1 MLLPL
6 RGRGTIFVKAYQPI
20 VGAIAKA
27 AAARSILDLPS
38 GLGWLQSQVPD
49 GVEIDGIDLF
59 EPKPAGYREFLAADL
74 EDGVPSNL
82 GSYDM
87 IVSCEGIEHIAN
99 PGLFL
104 KSVREHLKP
113 GGTAVVTTPNT
124 WHPAARL
131 QYFARGF
138 FPGFPSLAG
147 KIERGTHMHIMP
159 WSWPQLYL
167 HFKLAG
173 FTDIRLHPCLEQ
185 ARTHLYEHIL
195 AFPMKSYCL
204 RRIGKAKTSEEKEY
218 WQTAAGP
225 GSLFARRLV
234 VSAKSPNPPPERAT

>member
-1 MLLPL
+1 M
-6 RGRGTIFVKAYQPI
+6 KAYQPV
-20 VGAIAKA
+20 VGMIAA
-27 AAARSILDLPS
+27 EVCPRAVLDLPS
-38 GLGWLQSQVPD
+38 GLGWLREQIKSD
-49 GVEIDGIDLF
+49 VEIDGIDLF
-59 EPKPAGYREFLAADL
+59 EQKPAGYRNFQAADL

-104 KSVREHLKP
+104 KSLRKHLNP

-131 QYFARGF
+131 KYFASGF

-147 KIERGTHMHIMP
+147 KIKPGTHMHIMP

-173 FTDIRLHPCLEQ
+173 FDEVTLHPCFERE
-185 ARTHLYEHIL
+185 RTHFFEYIL
-195 AFPMKSYCL
+195 ALPMKSYCK
-204 RRIGKAKTSEEKEY
+204 RRARKATTAEEKNY
-218 WQTAAGP
+218 WEAAATP
-225 GSLFARRLV
+225 NSLYARRLV
-234 VSAKSPNPPPERAT
+234 VSGKNPA

>member
-1 MLLPL
+1 
-6 RGRGTIFVKAYQPI
+6 V
-20 VGAIAKA
+20 
-27 AAARSILDLPS
+27 LDLPS
-38 GLGWLQSQVPD
+38 GTGWLAEQIDMP

-59 EPKPAGYREFLAADL
+59 ENRPDGYRKFLQCDL
-74 EDGVPSNL
+74 EDGVPDEL
-82 GSYDM
+82 GLYDM

-104 KSVREHLKP
+104 KSARRHLNS
-113 GGTAVVTTPNT
+113 GGTLVVTTPNT

-131 QYFARGF
+131 TYFLRGF

-147 KIERGTHMHIMP
+147 KIKPGSHMHIMP

-173 FTDIRLHPCLEQ
+173 FSDITLHPCIEEE
-185 ARTHLYEHIL
+185 RTHFFERFLSL
-195 AFPMKSYCL
+195 TMKSYC
-204 RRIGKAKTSEEKEY
+204 RRNARKAASAEERNY
-218 WQTAAGP
+218 WNTAADD

-234 VSAKSPNPPPERAT
+234 ISGRNPG